1 MIPSGRNSTASAS
14 VGRNSIAGLRSITS
28 RLRHGS
34 EPMSPRYGSGAGLS
48 SHTNSFA
55 LSRDNLAL
63 PEREDGESAGKYFS
77 RIEQTIPK
85 KSMALLLAK
94 SKDVFNNDVLR
105 SLLRTFM
112 FYEEPLDVSLRK
124 FLWEID
130 IRGEAQV
137 IERIIEA
144 FAERYHE
151 CNPHIFDSADQVS
164 FIAFSLVILHSDLF
178 NKNNKRKM
186 QRHEYQKNSGGH
198 GVDEEILGYLYDNI
212 IFTEFITQDNNED
225 DSESKALAKLR
236 KQRNRARNGSTADIR
251 MTGSDPYE
259 FIIDPELRLDVL
271 RPALKNVLNL
281 EDTYHYLAPNGH
293 IDVVKIR
300 ESFAK
305 PGILRLISSR
315 SRPEAYASQFAP
327 NNQLEAATQG
337 VVEISVVK
345 IGIIWRKDV
354 KKRKTQRTWQVWI
367 AMLTQSKIYFFRNTG
382 WIRMLLEK
390 WEMHEKHPDRRL
402 IYTPQIEDFKPD
414 MSVLTVNAVAL
425 FDRSY
430 DKHKNAFVL
439 SRPEEAFEEV
449 LLADDAADLN
459 DWIAKIN
466 FASTFTTAHIAVK
479 PAQRATMSPAKRRP
493 SVDPFLDEE
502 VVYDPQII
510 DQQNAQR
517 QEAMIARK
525 TIADEGIA
533 KAKVKLEEQLRN
545 ARHLQILAP
554 FPPKT
559 RSELLAF
566 GARISHRIRWA
577 RYEIWRLQCHKDI
590 LSLVASF
597 EESGQQEASN
607 VITIHKDS
615 PRLTAKAFGLGRL
628 NSRGSLFATSPK
640 SGKQGRESPRL
651 SMRSSL
657 GRTQDHN
664 LLSTDQLSQ
673 RPLSSSGS
681 VSTDAA
687 THRLPSLLL
696 EPGNMDGA
704 RRLSGISDGPTSS
717 FGGDLI
723 RKVSTISTLS
733 QNNMADIEGT
743 GGIPHTPIQGPTSGI
758 GSEEVATAFK
768 NPPADVLRPERS
780 QELDHRKEH
789 NAFGSPDSARTSVR
803 RSLRETLRD
812 SKDIPRHASRARIT
826 KASISGSV
834 PEDPLV
840 PLTDKSGISRREGSF
855 RVHGKK
861 ASVITLP
868 NDFTHMSP
876 EDRLRARKA
885 VREEDE
891 QSIIPSSFD
900 GAQTASRSSMSDF
913 DSSGTFGTAGT
924 SFYRASADSHRSV
937 RSLDD
942 PDTPYGPSK
951 DKPLDTLPLDLAASK
966 VAPTTEAGKRL
977 YEAINREIEKENSN
991 SFDDSSTTATPRP
1004 KVDQTA
1010 RLASVES
1017 DITQSEEGTFLES
1030 ASESSS
1036 WAG

>member
-1 MIPSGRNSTASAS
+1 
-14 VGRNSIAGLRSITS
+14 
-28 RLRHGS
+28 
-34 EPMSPRYGSGAGLS
+34 MSPRYGSGAGLS
-48 SHTNSFA
+48 SNTNSFA

-63 PEREDGESAGKYFS
+63 PDREDGESAGKYFT
-77 RIEQTIPK
+77 RIEETIPK

-212 IFTEFITQDNNED
+212 LFTEFITQDNED
-225 DSESKALAKLR
+225 EAESKARSKLR
-236 KQRNRARNGSTADIR
+236 KQRKRARNGSTGDIR
-251 MTGSDPYE
+251 QTGADPYE

-271 RPALKNVLNL
+271 RPALKNVMNL
-281 EDTYHYLAPNGH
+281 EDTYHYLAPNGR
-293 IDVVKIR
+293 IDVAKLK

-315 SRPEAYASQFAP
+315 SRPEAFVAA
-327 NNQLEAATQG
+327 NTALEAATQG

-345 IGIIWRKDV
+345 IGVIWRKDV
-354 KKRKTQRTWQVWI
+354 KRKKTQRTWQVWI

-382 WIRMLLEK
+382 WIRILLEK

-414 MSVLTVNAVAL
+414 MSILTVNAIAL
-425 FDRSY
+425 FDKSY

-439 SRPEEAFEEV
+439 SRPEDAFEEV

-466 FASTFTTAHIAVK
+466 FASTFTTANIAVQ
-479 PAQRATMSPAKRRP
+479 PVQRP
-493 SVDPFLDEE
+493 SRSPTKGGSLDPFLDEDA
-502 VVYDPQII
+502 VYDPQTI
-510 DQQNAQR
+510 DHQNIQR
-517 QEAMIARK
+517 QESMMARR
-525 TIADEGIA
+525 IVADDGIA
-533 KAKVKLEEQLRN
+533 KAKIKLEEQLRN

-554 FPPKT
+554 FPAKT

-597 EESGQQEASN
+597 EESGQHDFSN
-607 VITIHKDS
+607 VITIHKES
-615 PRLTAKAFGLGRL
+615 PRLSAKAFGLGRL

-651 SMRSSL
+651 SIRSSL

-687 THRLPSLLL
+687 TNRLSSLLL
-696 EPGNMDGA
+696 EPANFDRD
-704 RRLSGISDGPTSS
+704 RRPSGISDRPTSP
-717 FGGDLI
+717 LNEELL
-723 RKVSTISTLS
+723 RKVSTISTIS
-733 QNNMADIEGT
+733 HHNMSDVDGSSA
-743 GGIPHTPIQGPTSGI
+743 IPCTPIQDPASGVI
-758 GSEEVATAFK
+758 NGGEEVVTAIK
-768 NPPADVLRPERS
+768 NPPTDVLRPERS
-780 QELDHRKEH
+780 QDPDYRKEQ
-789 NAFGSPDSARTSVR
+789 NAFGSPDSARTSAR

-812 SKDIPRHASRARIT
+812 SKDLPGYPSRARRA
-826 KASISGSV
+826 KASFSGAL
-834 PEDPLV
+834 PEDLPA
-840 PLTDKSGISRREGSF
+840 PPDTSGITRREGSF

-868 NDFTHMSP
+868 NEFTHMSP
-876 EDRLRARKA
+876 EDRLRARNT

-891 QSIIPSSFD
+891 QSIIPSSID
-900 GAQTASRSSMSDF
+900 GARSSMSDF
-913 DSSGTFGTAGT
+913 DSSGTYGTAGT
-924 SFYRASADSHRSV
+924 SFYRTSADSRRSV
-937 RSLDD
+937 KPIDD
-942 PDTPYGPSK
+942 PDTPYEPKEGPV
-951 DKPLDTLPLDLAASK
+951 DALPLDLAASK

-977 YEAINREIEKENSN
+977 YEAINREIEKENS
-991 SFDDSSTTATPRP
+991 STFDDSSTTATPRA
-1004 KVDQTA
+1004 KVGQTV
-1010 RLASVES
+1010 RYSFGN
-1017 DITQSEEGTFLES
+1017 DIAQSEEGTFLES
-1030 ASESSS
+1030 ASEASSRN
-1036 WAG
+1036 G

>member
-1 MIPSGRNSTASAS
+1 
-14 VGRNSIAGLRSITS
+14 
-28 RLRHGS
+28 
-34 EPMSPRYGSGAGLS
+34 MSPRLGPGAGFS

-63 PEREDGESAGKYFS
+63 PDREDGESAGKYFS
-77 RIEQTIPK
+77 RIEETVPK

-212 IFTEFITQDNNED
+212 LFTEFITQDNED
-225 DSESKALAKLR
+225 EAESKARSKLR
-236 KQRNRARNGSTADIR
+236 KQRSRARNGSATEVR
-251 MTGSDPYE
+251 LTGTDPYE

-281 EDTYHYLAPNGH
+281 EDTYHYLAPNGR
-293 IDVVKIR
+293 IDVAKMR

-315 SRPEAYASQFAP
+315 SRPEAFASQFAD
-327 NNQLEAATQG
+327 NNPLEAATQG

-345 IGIIWRKDV
+345 IGVIWRKDV
-354 KKRKTQRTWQVWI
+354 KRKKTQRTWQVWI

-382 WIRMLLEK
+382 WIRTLLEK

-414 MSVLTVNAVAL
+414 MSILTVNAVAL
-425 FDRSY
+425 FDKSY

-449 LLADDAADLN
+449 LLADDAADLH

-466 FASTFTTAHIAVK
+466 FASTFTTANISVQ
-479 PAQRATMSPAKRRP
+479 PVQRP
-493 SVDPFLDEE
+493 SRYPSKRGSLDPFLDEDA
-502 VVYDPQII
+502 VYDSQTI
-510 DQQNAQR
+510 DHQNIQR
-517 QEAMIARK
+517 QESIIARK
-525 TIADEGIA
+525 TAADEGIA
-533 KAKVKLEEQLRN
+533 TAKVRLEEQLRN

-554 FPPKT
+554 FPAKT

-590 LSLVASF
+590 LSLVASY
-597 EESGQQEASN
+597 EESGQHDFSN
-607 VITIHKDS
+607 IITIHKES
-615 PRLTAKAFGLGRL
+615 PKISAKPFGLGRL
-628 NSRGSLFATSPK
+628 NSRGSLFAASPK

-651 SMRSSL
+651 SIRSSL
-657 GRTQDHN
+657 GRTQDYN

-696 EPGNMDGA
+696 DPGHIDRD
-704 RRLSGISDGPTSS
+704 RRLSGISDRATSPL
-717 FGGDLI
+717 GGELI
-723 RKVSTISTLS
+723 RKVSTISTIS
-733 QNNMADIEGT
+733 QNMMSDVDGSGA
-743 GGIPHTPIQGPTSGI
+743 IPSTPVQGPPSGI
-758 GSEEVATAFK
+758 SGGEEVVTVIK
-768 NPPADVLRPERS
+768 NSTTDVLRPERS
-780 QELDHRKEH
+780 QDPDYRKEQ
-789 NAFGSPDSARTSVR
+789 NAFGSPDSARTNAR

-812 SKDIPRHASRARIT
+812 GKDLPGHLSRGR
-826 KASISGSV
+826 KAKAEDLAPPADTSG
-834 PEDPLV
+834 
-840 PLTDKSGISRREGSF
+840 TSRREGSF

-868 NDFTHMSP
+868 NEFTHMSP
-876 EDRLRARKA
+876 EDRLRARPTL
-885 VREEDE
+885 REEDE
-891 QSIIPSSFD
+891 QSIIPSSID
-900 GAQTASRSSMSDF
+900 GARSSTSDF
-913 DSSGTFGTAGT
+913 DSSGTYGTAGT
-924 SFYRASADSHRSV
+924 SFYRTSADSHRSV
-937 RSLDD
+937 KPVDD
-942 PDTPYGPSK
+942 PDTPYGISK
-951 DKPLDTLPLDLAASK
+951 DRPVDALPLDLAASK

-977 YEAINREIEKENSN
+977 YEAINREIEKENS
-991 SFDDSSTTATPRP
+991 STFDDSSTTATPRA
-1004 KVDQTA
+1004 KVGHMDNYSSYGNDT
-1010 RLASVES
+1010 
-1017 DITQSEEGTFLES
+1017 TQSEEGTFLES

-1036 WAG
+1036 RNG